1 MIKLAGINNSG
12 KLVIMF
18 CRKALKLVQ
27 EAMSDTPVVCVLGPR
42 QSGKSTL
49 VQMVDSKREYIS
61 FDSKTVRETAM
72 QDPEGFILSLPAR
85 VTLDEVQRVPEIF
98 TEIKASVDE
107 DRSPGRFLLTGSSNL
122 RLLPAIQ
129 DSLAGRMEVIQLL
142 PLTEAE
148 KQNSQYN
155 FVDKLLNNQYT
166 AETVGDRKQIMG
178 LAKAVCFGGY
188 PEPCLRSEKRAW
200 RWHREYL
207 KAIIERDVKDIAK
220 IYDATNMMRL
230 TELTALRTSSTLNIN
245 NLSMDLGIARK
256 TVETY
261 LQILE
266 RLFLIRRLPAW
277 HSNRGKRL
285 IKAPKIHMLDSGL
298 ACALNRFSEKNWL
311 DYSNRFGG
319 VLESFAI
326 QQIICLAQW
335 YDPDLQFSHYRDK
348 DKNEV
353 DLVIERGLD
362 TWGVEIKKSVSLQNA
377 DYKGLAKLA
386 EQCTGNWKG
395 GVILYSGKNTVGLPV
410 KNCLAVPF
418 DNLWK

>member
-1 MIKLAGINNSG
+1 
-12 KLVIMF
+12 MF
-18 CRKALKLVQ
+18 CRKALKLVH

-49 VQMVDSKREYIS
+49 VKMVDNKREYIS
-61 FDSKTVRETAM
+61 FDSKTVREAAM
-72 QDPEGFILSLPAR
+72 QDPEGFILSLPTK

-107 DRSPGRFLLTGSSNL
+107 NRSPGRFLLTGSSNL

-129 DSLAGRMEVIQLL
+129 DSLAGRMEVIQLS

-148 KQNSQYN
+148 KQNSQNN
-155 FVDKLLNNQYT
+155 FVDKLLNNKYM
-166 AETVGDRKQIMG
+166 AETVGDRKIVIG
-178 LAKAVCFGGY
+178 LAKAVCSGGY

-207 KAIIERDVKDIAK
+207 RAIIERDVKDIAK
-220 IYDATNMMRL
+220 IYDTTNMTKL
-230 TELTALRTSSTLNIN
+230 IELTALRTSSILNIN
-245 NLSMDLGIARK
+245 NLSVDLGIARK

-285 IKAPKIHMLDSGL
+285 IKAPKLHMLDSGL
-298 ACALNRFSEKNWL
+298 ACALNRLSEENWL
-311 DYSNRFGG
+311 DYSNQFGG

-362 TWGVEIKKSVSLQNA
+362 TWGIEIKKSVSLQNS
-377 DYKGLAKLA
+377 DYNGLAKLA

-395 GVILYSGKNTVGLPV
+395 GVILYSGRSTVSLPV
-410 KNCLAVPF
+410 KNCLAIPF